1 MDDCVIT
8 KLRTLTGVTVPSVVD
23 IASLS
28 FCVVSVR
35 YSHSQVFLV
44 RCPDGI
50 VRASKEVVLAGFDYS
65 DLRPV
70 LASFAQ
76 ELYLLHKLQHDRIV
90 SLYGAVACVDKLAL
104 VMEYMPR
111 GSLRKVLDRI
121 LAGSGSGVDDQQQ
134 PVEFSTVVRE
144 CDVILQ
150 DVAEGMAFLH
160 SR

>member
-1 MDDCVIT
+1 M
-8 KLRTLTGVTVPSVVD
+8 
-23 IASLS
+23 
-28 FCVVSVR
+28 
-35 YSHSQVFLV
+35 V
-44 RCPDGI
+44 RCPDG
-50 VRASKEVVLAGFDYS
+50 VLRASKEVVLAGFDYS

-76 ELYLLHKLQHDRIV
+76 ELYLLHNLKHERIV
-90 SLYGAVACVDKLAL
+90 GLYGAVACVDRLAL

-121 LAGSGSGVDDQQQ
+121 LAGSGSGIDDQQQ
-134 PVEFSTVVRE
+134 HVDFSAVVQE